1 MKEVNAIP
9 GSINSITQNIAKK
22 GLSLQTSSS
31 YKVHANQSSNLKH
44 VTDSST
50 YIRYLK
56 TASSFRK

>member
-9 GSINSITQNIAKK
+9 GSINSITQSIAKK

-50 YIRYLK
+50 YIQ
-56 TASSFRK
+56 